1 MVVPRNATSSVLRP
15 MRTVEDLAALP
26 QSLNGRFPVKFYA
39 LSVQSSL
46 SSLPTSSSA
55 LARDRH
61 KQVAPRLHH
70 GASSTGF
77 AKSFPS
83 RCHFVRAIDF
93 VLNDK
98 RTREKDAAIAS
109 KSTLDG

>member
-26 QSLNGRFPVKFYA
+26 QSLNGRFPVQFYA
-39 LSVQSSL
+39 LSLHSL